1 MISRLHYITQDITK
15 YSHAELAELACAGG
29 IKWVQLR
36 LKNKPAAEW
45 EQEAQNTQAI
55 CRQYGATF
63 IINDNVKLAQEIK
76 ADGVHLGKQ
85 DMPTAQAREILGP
98 DFIIGGTANTF
109 EDIQMHA
116 AAGVNYIGLGPF
128 RFTSTKANLSPIL
141 GLEGYA
147 NLLQQCRAAN
157 IKVPIIAIGGLTLSD
172 IPTLLETGIHG
183 VAVSSAIAKTENIK
197 AAAANFLKAL
207 DAAVLPLES

>member
-1 MISRLHYITQDITK
+1 MISRLHYITQDITN
-15 YSHAELAELACAGG
+15 YSHAELAELTCAGG
-29 IKWVQLR
+29 VNWVQLR

-45 EQEAQNTQAI
+45 ELEAQNTQAI
-55 CRQYGATF
+55 CRQYGAKL
-63 IINDNVKLAQEIK
+63 IINDNVKLAQQIK

-85 DMPTAQAREILGP
+85 DMSTAQAREILGP

-109 EDIQMHA
+109 EDILMHV

-172 IPTLLETGIHG
+172 IPTLLETGVHG
-183 VAVSSAIAKTENIK
+183 VAVSSSIAKTENTK
-197 AAAANFLKAL
+197 AAASAFLKAL